1 MFLAGLRAH
10 GGAHVLFPLLPFVAL
25 LAAACAGPQ
34 SGMAP
39 PPPTMFSASATTAM
53 FAAGY
58 GNIQEYFIDRVYLSE
73 IARRGLSGLKAL
85 DPDLSVEREPSGAVR
100 LVHGTRILGRYT
112 APRDDDAVAWGQLTA
127 NAIVAGRDGSAVLA
141 DAMPE
146 SIYKTVLDSALGSLD
161 RFSRYATAESA
172 NDNRAQRDGFGG
184 IGVTLA
190 REDNPR
196 RVAAVIDNTPAARA
210 GLKAD
215 DLLTHVD
222 GEPLAGLTLADVVRR
237 LRGPIDSTFVLT
249 LDRAGQQVSATLQ
262 RALIVPPTVSYRRDG
277 DIAIFR
283 VSGFNQRTAQTMRA
297 QYMEAR
303 AEMGDR
309 MVGLVLDLRG
319 NPGGLLD
326 QAVALSSLFVADGEI
341 VSIRGR
347 HPNSRQHFNARRED
361 ISRGLPIVV
370 LIDHQSASS
379 AEIVAAALQ
388 DSGRALVIGTRSYG
402 KGTVQTVQRMPNG
415 GEMTLTWARFYAPSG
430 YPLQDLGV
438 VPTVCTSHAG
448 SDPNPMVAAIRA
460 NAPALSDGTPRA
472 QRMLPVERARREN
485 LGKACPPRP
494 GQPVVSGGAIASGGA
509 GGSDLEIQI
518 ARQLLEDPPLFARAL
533 ALQVGDLSPD
543 IAAATH

>member
-1 MFLAGLRAH
+1 MVPAGLRAPS
-10 GGAHVLFPLLPFVAL
+10 GAHVFRLLPLFAAL

-34 SGMAP
+34 AGMAP
-39 PPPTMFSASATTAM
+39 PPPTVFSASATTAM
-53 FAAGY
+53 FTAGY
-58 GNIQEYFIDRVYLSE
+58 GNIQEYFIDPVQLSE
-73 IARRGLSGLKAL
+73 VAQRGLNGLKSL
-85 DPDLSVEREPSGAVR
+85 DPNLSVEREPGGAVR
-100 LVHGTRILGRYT
+100 LVHGDTILGRYA
-112 APRDDDAVAWGQLTA
+112 APRDDDPAAWGQLTA
-127 NAIVAGRDGSAVLA
+127 SAIVAGRDGSPVLT

-146 SIYKTVLDSALGSLD
+146 AIYKTVFDSALGALD
-161 RFSRYATAESA
+161 RYSRYATADAA

-210 GLKAD
+210 GLKMD
-215 DLLTHVD
+215 DVLTHVD
-222 GEPLAGLTLADVVRR
+222 GQALAGLTLAEVVRR

-262 RALIVPPTVSYRRDG
+262 RALIVPPTVTYRRDG

-283 VSGFNQRTAQTMRA
+283 VSGFNQRTALTVRTL
-297 QYMEAR
+297 YTEAR
-303 AEMGDR
+303 VELGSNMA
-309 MVGLVLDLRG
+309 GLVLDLRG

-370 LIDHQSASS
+370 LIDHQSASA

-402 KGTVQTVQRMPNG
+402 KGTVQTVLRMPNG

-430 YPLQDLGV
+430 YALQDLGV

-448 SDPNPMVAAIRA
+448 SDPSPMVAAIRA
-460 NAPALSDGTPRA
+460 AAPALSDGTPRA
-472 QRMLPVERARREN
+472 QRMLPVERTRREN
-485 LGKACPPRP
+485 LGRACPPRP
-494 GQPVVSGGAIASGGA
+494 AQPLASGAAASGGA
-509 GGSDLEIQI
+509 GGGDLETQV
-518 ARQLLEDPPLFARAL
+518 ARLLLEDPPLFARAL